1 MNDRLALELEHALA
15 GVPVLD
21 IHTHLVGGRLGARGL
36 HDILL
41 YHMVVSDLYAAGC
54 PNGARLSQYPQWPTR
69 PEAHARLREAI
80 PFLPHI
86 RNTSSSWGVRL
97 ILADLYDWHEPVT
110 ADNWQRL
117 DDAIRERADDRAWHH
132 AILDRLNIRR
142 TGTEIA
148 RRGDGQDDDRLEYAL
163 EWGFFT
169 RCQWGEFDTALYEL
183 EGVARGD
190 LAMLVRPLERLGR
203 FVRVVLVGTPIWYAG
218 GVLFVFAPE
227 IGGALGLATRPTG
240 GKTIFWAYLGVVIGD
255 VVSGA
260 ISQRVKSRK
269 RVIAGFLTLLGVAVA
284 ALLLAGG
291 RSLGTFYALMTFVG
305 FATGYWVLFVTT
317 ASEQFGTNLRATVT
331 TSAPNFVR
339 GMAIPVTALWFALKG
354 PLAVLPATAAVGAL
368 CIAAG
373 LASLVGM
380 RESFATELDWFEK

>member
-1 MNDRLALELEHALA
+1 MSSEVQPRVRPKVVAVANQKGGVGKTTTAVNLAACLA
-15 GVPVLD
+15 SAGHTTLLIDMDLTGTSLSDVLPVLPP
-21 IHTHLVGGRLGARGL
+21 R
-36 HDILL
+36 
-41 YHMVVSDLYAAGC
+41 
-54 PNGARLSQYPQWPTR
+54 W
-69 PEAHARLREAI
+69 
-80 PFLPHI
+80 
-86 RNTSSSWGVRL
+86 
-97 ILADLYDWHEPVT
+97 
-110 ADNWQRL
+110 
-117 DDAIRERADDRAWHH
+117 
-132 AILDRLNIRR
+132 
-142 TGTEIA
+142 
-148 RRGDGQDDDRLEYAL
+148 
-163 EWGFFT
+163 
-169 RCQWGEFDTALYEL
+169 
-183 EGVARGD
+183 
-190 LAMLVRPLERLGR
+190 
-203 FVRVVLVGTPIWYAG
+203 
-218 GVLFVFAPE
+218 PE